1 MPFYDTNPNFRAQ
14 PFEEPVQT
22 YKVEQEMK
30 RQAYMA
36 QQQERFGGPQVSAKP
51 MDLASVL
58 QTYENLLGGL
68 IDQIE
73 ALEHRLSPLLLDY
86 SNGPVETEKD
96 SSSSTGSPVTTRV
109 HQLNSTLRMAVERV
123 ARVTQSVNL

>member
-14 PFEEPVQT
+14 PYEEPAQA
-22 YKVEQEMK
+22 YMVEQEKK
-30 RQAYMA
+30 RYAAMA
-36 QQQERFGGPQVSAKP
+36 QQQERFGGPQVSKP

-68 IDQIE
+68 IDQID
-73 ALEHRLSPLLLDY
+73 ALEHKLSPLLLDY

-96 SSSSTGSPVTTRV
+96 IISSTGSPVTTRV
-109 HQLNSTLRMAVERV
+109 YQLNSSLRVAAERL

>member
-1 MPFYDTNPNFRAQ
+1 MAFYDTNPNFRAQ
-14 PFEEPVQT
+14 PYEEPAQA
-22 YKVEQEMK
+22 YMVEQEKK
-30 RQAYMA
+30 RYAAMA
-36 QQQERFGGPQVSAKP
+36 QQQERFGGPQVSKP

-68 IDQIE
+68 IDQID

-86 SNGPVETEKD
+86 SNGPVEPEKEIN
-96 SSSSTGSPVTTRV
+96 STGSPVTTRV
-109 HQLNSTLRMAVERV
+109 YQLNSTLRVAAERL